1 MNNEEYYTLKGYKIR
16 ENKNITEAMEDY
28 IEMIYRFDIKTVK
41 ELSEKLNVRPSSV
54 SKMIDRL
61 KINKLVENEKYGN
74 IKLTKEGIK
83 LGKYFLYRHKVLSEF
98 LKIINKNDYDL
109 KQVEK
114 IEHFVDEI
122 TIKNIT
128 NIFNIN
134 I

>member
-28 IEMIYRFDIKTVK
+28 IEMIYRFGIKTVK

>member
-54 SKMIDRL
+54 SKMLDRL